1 MGKKNKDK
9 KQCDLPFVSIC
20 TPTFNRRPFWEYTI
34 KCFNH
39 QDYPKDKMEWI
50 IIDDGTDK
58 IEDLVC
64 NIEQVKYFY
73 YSQKMPL
80 GKKRNLMHSKSKGDI
95 IVYMDD
101 DDYYPPERVSHAVNM
116 LVTHPNALCAGASEI
131 YIWFKHIQKM
141 FQFGPYSP
149 SHATAGTFAFKREL
163 LKDHKYDDHAALAE
177 EKAFLK
183 DYSVPFVQLEP
194 KKTILVFSH
203 IHNTFDKKRL
213 LESGENQFQKTSDR
227 SVDEFIKDKDFKE
240 FYMER
245 LEGLLQNYYP
255 GDPANKPDV
264 IQQIK
269 EIDEERR
276 KMALEQ
282 QNQGQGQIILSQD
295 GKQIPL
301 SNEQVVD
308 IMRKQQDQLQNFI
321 RLLQEKDN
329 ALAKLQREL
338 ADYENVDNTY
348 DNPNSQATSN
358 KYKLQLEEETL
369 RFSKVVQEKNSIIN
383 KLEQEVTSIQREY
396 EEKNN
401 LLNNL
406 EHELASIKRE
416 NEEEETKE
424 STDETKQSS
433 ETKESTD
440 ETKQSTDETKQ
451 SQDKCFQTSIEN
463 TNKVL
468 VLEKELASCKNT
480 IDKLNLLID
489 ILNKK

>member
-9 KQCDLPFVSIC
+9 KHNELPFVSIC

-73 YSQKMPL
+73 YSEKMPL
-80 GKKRNLMHSKSKGDI
+80 GKKRNIMHAKSSGDI
-95 IVYMDD
+95 LVYMDD

-116 LVTHPNALCAGASEI
+116 LLTHPNALCAGASEI

-163 LKDHKYDDHAALAE
+163 LKDHKYDNNAALAE

-203 IHNTFDKKRL
+203 IHNTFDKKKL
-213 LESGENQFQKTSDR
+213 LESGENNFQKTSDR
-227 SVDEFIKDKDFKE
+227 TVDEFIKDKDLKE

-245 LEGLLQNYYP
+245 LDGLLQNYYP
-255 GDPANKPDV
+255 GDPSNKPDV

-269 EIDEERR
+269 EIEAERR

-282 QNQGQGQIILSQD
+282 QNSQGQIILNQD

-301 SNEQVVD
+301 NNEQVVD
-308 IMRKQQDQLQNFI
+308 IMRKQQEQLQTFI
-321 RLLQEKDN
+321 RLLQEKDSQIV
-329 ALAKLQREL
+329 KLETEV
-338 ADYENVDNTY
+338 ANYENNDNN
-348 DNPNSQATSN
+348 DNN
-358 KYKLQLEEETL
+358 
-369 RFSKVVQEKNSIIN
+369 
-383 KLEQEVTSIQREY
+383 Y

-401 LLNNL
+401 TIKYKIQLEEQSLHFTKVLQEKNNL
-406 EHELASIKRE
+406 ISKLE
-416 NEEEETKE
+416 NEIMNN
-424 STDETKQSS
+424 Q
-433 ETKESTD
+433 
-440 ETKQSTDETKQ
+440 QNNQ
-451 SQDKCFQTSIEN
+451 QNNQAN
-463 TNKVL
+463 TNIVQLTQTLQEKDNKVII
-468 VLEKELASCKNT
+468 LEKELMSYKNT
-480 IDKLNLLID
+480 IDKLNILID
-489 ILNKK
+489 ILHKKQ

>member
-1 MGKKNKDK
+1 
-9 KQCDLPFVSIC
+9 
-20 TPTFNRRPFWEYTI
+20 
-34 KCFNH
+34 
-39 QDYPKDKMEWI
+39 
-50 IIDDGTDK
+50 
-58 IEDLVC
+58 
-64 NIEQVKYFY
+64 
-73 YSQKMPL
+73 MPL
-80 GKKRNLMHSKSKGDI
+80 GKKRNLMHSKSIGDI

-255 GDPANKPDV
+255 GNPENKPDV

-301 SNEQVVD
+301 TNEQVVD

-338 ADYENVDNTY
+338 ADYENVDTTY
-348 DNPNSQATSN
+348 DNPNSNANSN

-369 RFSKVVQEKNSIIN
+369 RFSKVVQEKNSIIT
-383 KLEQEVTSIQREY
+383 KLEQ
-396 EEKNN
+396 
-401 LLNNL
+401 
-406 EHELASIKRE
+406 ELASIKRE
-416 NEEEETKE
+416 YEEKNILINNLGLELASIKREYETKQNDEETKHE
-424 STDETKQSS
+424 ETKHE
-433 ETKESTD
+433 ETKHD
-440 ETKQSTDETKQ
+440 DTKHDDTKQ

>member
-9 KQCDLPFVSIC
+9 KQCDMPFVSIC

-255 GDPANKPDV
+255 GDPVNKPDV

-308 IMRKQQDQLQNFI
+308 IMRKQQEQLQNFI

-338 ADYENVDNTY
+338 ADYENIDNTY
-348 DNPNSQATSN
+348 DNPNSHANSN
-358 KYKLQLEEETL
+358 KYKLQLEEETQ

-383 KLEQEVTSIQREY
+383 KLE
-396 EEKNN
+396 
-401 LLNNL
+401 
-406 EHELASIKRE
+406 HELASIKRE
-416 NEEEETKE
+416 NEEKQSNDEETKQNYE
-424 STDETKQSS
+424 D
-433 ETKESTD
+433 
-440 ETKQSTDETKQ
+440 TKQSTETTQ
-451 SQDKCFQTSIEN
+451 HEDKSIQTSIEN
-463 TNKVL
+463 TDNKVV

-489 ILNKK
+489 ILNNK